1 MIVEVPAWDP
11 RCKGGLRR
19 LGVASRPS
27 VDIDR
32 SSRSAAYLIASAA
45 VLRAFL
51 STNKGPEGWAA
62 ELEMAA
68 DPLFDHIGDR
78 TKALAVEKAAE
89 EADGM
94 VFTEF
99 EFAILDKTGETP
111 PATREAMFALMRD
124 RLDDID
130 DLLFQ
135 DISPRE
141 LWKAPL
147 RSRQANMRATHQT

>member
-68 DPLFDHIGDR
+68 DPLFDHIGGTGPRRSQWKRRPRKR
-78 TKALAVEKAAE
+78 TR
-89 EADGM
+89 M

-99 EFAILDKTGETP
+99 
-111 PATREAMFALMRD
+111 
-124 RLDDID
+124 
-130 DLLFQ
+130 
-135 DISPRE
+135 
-141 LWKAPL
+141 
-147 RSRQANMRATHQT
+147 